1 MAVNVVVV
9 EAAAPAKQRAHVV
22 REEPNCC
29 AKRVR
34 FVIIRH
40 PFKINES

>member
-9 EAAAPAKQRAHVV
+9 EAAPAKQRAHVV
-22 REEPNCC
+22 REEPNSC
-29 AKRVR
+29 AERVR

-40 PFKINES
+40 PFKINEN